1 MSENNPD
8 IPDTPPDVL
17 ARQSAARPL
26 TPQTAELIGAK
37 SYMNDGGKMVGD
49 GYTEMVRQNSA
60 ALKARQRA
68 EAFVGGSPLKGI
80 PEAQV
85 FDIKGRAYEDA
96 PVMDPETGDRGT
108 AFVNWLWA
116 NKPDEAKV
124 RYAYRDI
131 WPTALPEVWP
141 AVAAPISK
149 IVGPHS
155 VAPVTLTET
164 DNKYLQEID
173 RLKAELAARADH
185 KPLVNVKRRYKPR
198 AKVRAEVQPAP
209 ATTTTV

>member
-17 ARQSAARPL
+17 ARQSASRPL
-26 TPQTAELIGAK
+26 THETAQLIGSKA
-37 SYMNDGGKMVGD
+37 YLNEGGKMVGD

-85 FDIKGRAYEDA
+85 FEIKGRAYEDA
-96 PVMDPETGDRGT
+96 PAMDPETGDRGT

-116 NKPDEAKV
+116 NHPADAKV

-131 WPTALPEVWP
+131 WPTALPEHWPTDIPLGAVRDP
-141 AVAAPISK
+141 AVVRLSPQQE
-149 IVGPHS
+149 
-155 VAPVTLTET
+155 L
-164 DNKYLQEID
+164 DNLKAEND
-173 RLKAELAARADH
+173 RLKSELAGATR
-185 KPLVNVKRRYKPR
+185 PIIKRTRKPR
-198 AKVRAEVQPAP
+198 AKVRAEQHPDNP
-209 ATTTTV
+209 HQL